1 MLRMYESEKILI
13 DTKNNEY
20 KYTYQV
26 LDSIRK
32 EYKDDEIFLIMGD
45 DLIYELNKWEHLD
58 EILQYKILV
67 MKRNDRHIDM
77 CEFSENKNFII
88 VENYNVNVMSSTCI
102 REKLYNSSKEEMMK
116 YLDEN
121 IYDFIIANNFY
132 KTKEGEDK

>member
-102 REKLYNSSKEEMMK
+102 REKIYNSS
-116 YLDEN
+116 
-121 IYDFIIANNFY
+121 
-132 KTKEGEDK
+132 T